1 MLGIEPQNK
10 PTTRV
15 EVPKGHLPFLFF
27 LFFLIL
33 YDKFMVKMMVALSSS
48 RPFC

>member
-15 EVPKGHLPFLFF
+15 EVPKAHLPFFF
-27 LFFLIL
+27 LKNL
-33 YDKFMVKMMVALSSS
+33 YDKVMVTMMVALSSS